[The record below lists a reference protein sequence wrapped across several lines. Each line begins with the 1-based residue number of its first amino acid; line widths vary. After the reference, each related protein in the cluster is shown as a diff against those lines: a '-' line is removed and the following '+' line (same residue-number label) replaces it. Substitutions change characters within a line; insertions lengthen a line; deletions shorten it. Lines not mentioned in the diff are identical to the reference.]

1 MSITKKSILI
11 ILLILIIDQT
21 FKFWVKTHMT
31 LGQYIPV
38 IGNWFQIRFIENPG
52 MAFGID
58 IPGKF
63 GKLALSLFRIFA
75 VGGIAWY
82 LRVLILRKA
91 PHGLIIGIAMILAG
105 AIGNIID
112 SSFYGLIFS
121 ESNYN
126 TLASLFPSGGGY
138 AHLLHGQVVDML
150 YFPLID
156 THYPNWIPFLG
167 GKQLVFFRP
176 IFNIADSSI
185 TIGVASI
192 LIFQR
197 KFFKGKD

>member
-1 MSITKKSILI
+1 
-11 ILLILIIDQT
+11 
-21 FKFWVKTHMT
+21 MT
-31 LGQYIPV
+31 LGQFIPV

-63 GKLALSLFRIFA
+63 GKLALSLFRILA
-75 VGGIAWY
+75 VAGIGWY
-82 LRVLILRKA
+82 LRVLIKREA
-91 PHGLIIGIAMILAG
+91 PHGLIISIAIILAG

-112 SSFYGLIFS
+112 STFYGLIFS

-126 TLASLFPSGGGY
+126 TVATLFPPGGGY

-156 THYPNWIPFLG
+156 SHYPNWIPFLG
-167 GKQLVFFRP
+167 GKELLFFRP

-197 KFFKGKD
+197 KFFKGEN

>member
-1 MSITKKSILI
+1 
-11 ILLILIIDQT
+11 
-21 FKFWVKTHMT
+21 MT

-82 LRVLILRKA
+82 LRVLIRRKA
-91 PHGLIIGIAMILAG
+91 PHGLILSIAMVLAG

-112 SSFYGLIFS
+112 STFYGLIFS
-121 ESNYN
+121 GSNYN
-126 TLASLFPSGGGY
+126 TLATVFPAGGGY
-138 AHLLHGQVVDML
+138 APLLHGQVVDML
-150 YFPLID
+150 YFPVVD
-156 THYPNWIPFLG
+156 GHYPNWIPFLG

-197 KFFKGKD
+197 KFFKGEN